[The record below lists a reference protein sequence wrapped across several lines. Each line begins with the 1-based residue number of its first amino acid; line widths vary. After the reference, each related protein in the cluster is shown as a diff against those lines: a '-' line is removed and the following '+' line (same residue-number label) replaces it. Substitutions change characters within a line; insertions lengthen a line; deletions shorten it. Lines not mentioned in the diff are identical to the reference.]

1 MDLPSVFDWFA
12 QDSIRAAE
20 QTDRQAP
27 SGGGYERSEPGTV
40 PGLYDSTCP
49 GHFGVSSHFIDEDEP
64 SDIKTGLI
72 GFPIL
77 ARLSDIGPILPCGA
91 QCFV

>member
-1 MDLPSVFDWFA
+1 
-12 QDSIRAAE
+12 
-20 QTDRQAP
+20 
-27 SGGGYERSEPGTV
+27 V

-77 ARLSDIGPILPCGA
+77 ARLSDIGSILPCGA

>member
-1 MDLPSVFDWFA
+1 
-12 QDSIRAAE
+12 
-20 QTDRQAP
+20 
-27 SGGGYERSEPGTV
+27 
-40 PGLYDSTCP
+40 LYDSTCP

-77 ARLSDIGPILPCGA
+77 ARLSDIGPSCPAARSVLFDADPMARIASASLSTVISVKPSA
-91 QCFV
+91 P